1 VSGLLA
7 NLVGAATAALN
18 LRSHEPAARAAAEGP
33 REESFS
39 SVLSAALGPRQR
51 AERAARNDAP
61 DAADSRADAGAT
73 DDTDAAADEV
83 GIAPVAERAEARAD
97 DVTAD
102 AVPAGEAP
110 AGEAAAAA
118 AGATAPAARTEA
130 AAGTKAETD
139 AVDEASTTKA
149 AAAEGPGPTPRSPT
163 VVVRDLEALNAEFRA
178 RLDRV
183 IERMETEHGHRV
195 EVVETVR
202 DQARQ
207 DHLYAQGRS
216 RPGPVVTW
224 TRSSNHTE
232 GRAADLLVDGTYD
245 NPLAMVRLARIAREE
260 GLRTLGARD
269 PGHVELPGGVR
280 VESLTV
286 AANSASSLLDGSAA
300 KGLEVARAAV
310 AQVAGR
316 TDPAQPAVPQ
326 TVAAQ
331 AGGMVGPAGV
341 ARVARVAQVAQ
352 PAQVAQVATVA
363 RVATP
368 GPIGGG
374 RGVQAPQGV
383 PQSTPGVVPDQLA
396 ASAGGGATGRE
407 NRGEDRSSQGEVLAE
422 AFTESGRTAPSGAH
436 PGLEMRGGGATEVRG
451 APAAFG
457 AEAAERIARVLQLQ
471 DAAPARPLSQMVLR
485 LDNPMGGED
494 RIRVDLRGGSV
505 GAALNMGDA
514 ATAARI
520 QAEIG
525 QLQKA
530 LEGRG
535 LQAEHLS
542 VTSAVAGREL
552 AEALRTALPSEGG
565 RGSQQDP
572 DARRENWN
580 GRSGGRS
587 ADTGSENPRQRPRR
601 DSQQE
606 RNT

>member
-18 LRSHEPAARAAAEGP
+18 LRSNEPAGRAPAETP
-33 REESFS
+33 REGGFA

-51 AERAARNDAP
+51 AQRAEKNDASDRADLRANKSATDATARAAEELEEA
-61 DAADSRADAGAT
+61 RASE
-73 DDTDAAADEV
+73 AAADE
-83 GIAPVAERAEARAD
+83 AAAD
-97 DVTAD
+97 
-102 AVPAGEAP
+102 
-110 AGEAAAAA
+110 EAAADKAAA
-118 AGATAPAARTEA
+118 AGAARTAPAPRTEA
-130 AAGTKAETD
+130 PAAPKGETA
-139 AVDEASTTKA
+139 AVDEASAKS

-163 VVVRDLEALNAEFRA
+163 VVVSDLEGLNAEFRA

-183 IERMETEHGHRV
+183 IARMETEHGHRV

-269 PGHVELPGGVR
+269 PGHVELPSGVR

-286 AANSASSLLDGSAA
+286 AASSASSLLDGSAA

-310 AQVAGR
+310 AQVAAGR
-316 TDPAQPAVPQ
+316 TDLAQPAVPQ

-352 PAQVAQVATVA
+352 PAQVAQVASVA

-374 RGVQAPQGV
+374 AGVEAPQVAPPAPAAV
-383 PQSTPGVVPDQLA
+383 PGQLA
-396 ASAGGGATGRE
+396 GSAGGGAASGE
-407 NRGEDRSSQGEVLAE
+407 HRGEDRSTRSEALAE
-422 AFTESGRTAPSGAH
+422 AFTEGGRTAQPAAH
-436 PGLEMRGGGATEVRG
+436 FGMEARGSAAASAEVRG
-451 APAAFG
+451 APGAFG

-505 GAALNMGDA
+505 GAALSMGDA

-542 VTSAVAGREL
+542 VTSAVAGRDL

-565 RGSQQDP
+565 RGSQQDS
-572 DARRENWN
+572 DTRRESWN

-587 ADTGSENPRQRPRR
+587 ADADPENPRQRPRK
-601 DSQQE
+601 DSQQG